1 MISSNFDVCGR
12 AEISAEN
19 SFRLIYRKV
28 KAKLRTC
35 LESWNGKMSKKIEAF
50 DGNSH
55 FKMKNLRC
63 VHNRPTRRPSRI
75 AREVKRKWEE
85 CGNLWWGWFAVCLS
99 VCLWSFCCA
108 SFQAEL
114 CQTHALSADW
124 AERRGCER
132 QFYGW
137 VKKWWMVKCQLQHR
151 HALTDRQA
159 DRLTDRL
166 WLW

>member
-75 AREVKRKWEE
+75 ARELRGSGKNVATCDED
-85 CGNLWWGWFAVCLS
+85 GLLSVSLS
-99 VCLWSFCCA
+99 VCDHSAALRSKPSCA
-108 SFQAEL
+108 RHTRCRPTGRNAEAVNGNF
-114 CQTHALSADW
+114 TV
-124 AERRGCER
+124 E
-132 QFYGW
+132 
-137 VKKWWMVKCQLQHR
+137 
-151 HALTDRQA
+151 
-159 DRLTDRL
+159 
-166 WLW
+166 